1 MKVSKATI
9 VRTTML
15 VIAIVNIVLEK
26 CGIDIIKADEN
37 TLLSVV
43 ESSAELLAVLAA
55 WWYNNSFSE
64 KALKA
69 QKYLEG
75 LRRETADV

>member
-9 VRTTML
+9 VRTAML

-26 CGIDIIKADEN
+26 CGVDIIKADEN
-37 TLLSVV
+37 TVLKVI

-69 QKYLEG
+69 QKYLES
-75 LRRETADV
+75 LRGKTADV

>member
-9 VRTTML
+9 VRTAML
-15 VIAIVNIVLEK
+15 AIAIINIVLEK
-26 CGIDIIKADEN
+26 CGVDIIKADES
-37 TLLSVV
+37 TVLSVV

>member
-1 MKVSKATI
+1 
-9 VRTTML
+9 ML